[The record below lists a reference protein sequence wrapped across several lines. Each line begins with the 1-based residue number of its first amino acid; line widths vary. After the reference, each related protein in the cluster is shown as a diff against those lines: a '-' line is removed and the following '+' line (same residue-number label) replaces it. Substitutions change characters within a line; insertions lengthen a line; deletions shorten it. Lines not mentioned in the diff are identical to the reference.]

1 MREEEK
7 GAILL
12 NEEEIL
18 NLNLGNSYNYEGAL
32 DGILPKLYNTEGT
45 ELLPNQEDIYVEDN
59 TSDTGANLIV
69 ESVDATKPNTTEA
82 EITVRINNPEEIEIT
97 GIEIEDMIITSITR
111 NVTQNGTTSIT
122 VRTTPTRYYDSYKL
136 IGIKYKRAI
145 LEEEQT
151 KEVEAEIQVQFYK
164 EIYTYEDWQSIEEGS
179 YQNYRLMADI
189 DFTGRANI
197 KNNIMVNRLEAEN
210 NVYTLK
216 NIELEFN
223 TANTGL
229 INNVKTSIKNI
240 GFENITLTSTASS
253 GSYFGVI
260 ASNDGNVENLQY
272 TEITIN
278 ANGINYIGMIGSMA
292 SGNIKD
298 IELTNITIDGNS
310 YIGGVV
316 GNLNISVNTTVDNIT
331 GDNVT
336 IVGNGS
342 NIGGI
347 VGYQN
352 GNGTIVNNLKIRNSN
367 ITGRDYIGGII
378 RIL

>member
-1 MREEEK
+1 
-7 GAILL
+7 
-12 NEEEIL
+12 
-18 NLNLGNSYNYEGAL
+18 
-32 DGILPKLYNTEGT
+32 
-45 ELLPNQEDIYVEDN
+45 
-59 TSDTGANLIV
+59 
-69 ESVDATKPNTTEA
+69 
-82 EITVRINNPEEIEIT
+82 
-97 GIEIEDMIITSITR
+97 
-111 NVTQNGTTSIT
+111 
-122 VRTTPTRYYDSYKL
+122 
-136 IGIKYKRAI
+136 
-145 LEEEQT
+145 
-151 KEVEAEIQVQFYK
+151 
-164 EIYTYEDWQSIEEGS
+164 
-179 YQNYRLMADI
+179 MADI

-367 ITGRDYIGGII
+367 NTGRDYIGGII